1 MEKQNTNEERRFNN
15 ETPPPPSSPRQLLPT
30 TAMNNNN
37 SQKTKETFLTA
48 GTTISTPTTATVT
61 GGNNKTANTTKT
73 NNSNNNYN
81 NGNSST
87 TNIRTTNNIRTYHMQ
102 QQQQIKAANDASTG
116 SLLRS
121 LELRFQIEN
130 ELVHVVDKLRTLHDR
145 HTSEEFYRKIH
156 ELEKYKLTVQ
166 TLKEKLIKYESKN
179 TINLRKIAD
188 LEQDKAGQL
197 VEIMKLRESALDNS
211 QTDHEERAILLQEKD
226 EEIEALNEH
235 LKEVESNLSQAK
247 THVREYRER
256 CEKAEVQMHQAI
268 DGMKTVETSAQLH
281 QDKNVEHVNK
291 LEGRL
296 ADAEEYRSS
305 VNARLGQME
314 DEVSTLNSTILK
326 LKGELNRSTILLEEE
341 QKKSNS
347 FEEKLNQA
355 NETVEAMYSS
365 SREQRS
371 DEVKSREELDT
382 MKRELAKL
390 KTRDK
395 ARFNEGAL
403 QVANVENDRLR
414 NSLVEG
420 QKQIDMLEQQNIQ
433 LTRKLADQVALVER
447 TKAEMAAAQND
458 ARQRVERLENNIRVL
473 CQNIES
479 SNSILSMRSKKK
491 EEPKRVESKADM
503 VRREME
509 EWQNNHQNN
518 DNAENNNNNIVQQ
531 QQNNNNTI
539 EQEAVPS
546 SRSNNF
552 DDSDL
557 VNEDDL
563 KYLLASSVH
572 SRGGNS
578 QKIYN
583 NNNKKERKKKK
594 DDKMSPY
601 LQNKTPVNR
610 RNSNHNKKV
619 GTPTNKGSRSRSSFV
634 DEIRG
639 NVSSSSGGGNKKGK

>member
-1 MEKQNTNEERRFNN
+1 
-15 ETPPPPSSPRQLLPT
+15 
-30 TAMNNNN
+30 
-37 SQKTKETFLTA
+37 
-48 GTTISTPTTATVT
+48 
-61 GGNNKTANTTKT
+61 
-73 NNSNNNYN
+73 
-81 NGNSST
+81 
-87 TNIRTTNNIRTYHMQ
+87 
-102 QQQQIKAANDASTG
+102 
-116 SLLRS
+116 
-121 LELRFQIEN
+121 
-130 ELVHVVDKLRTLHDR
+130 
-145 HTSEEFYRKIH
+145 
-156 ELEKYKLTVQ
+156 
-166 TLKEKLIKYESKN
+166 
-179 TINLRKIAD
+179 
-188 LEQDKAGQL
+188 
-197 VEIMKLRESALDNS
+197 
-211 QTDHEERAILLQEKD
+211 
-226 EEIEALNEH
+226 
-235 LKEVESNLSQAK
+235 
-247 THVREYRER
+247 
-256 CEKAEVQMHQAI
+256 
-268 DGMKTVETSAQLH
+268 
-281 QDKNVEHVNK
+281 
-291 LEGRL
+291 
-296 ADAEEYRSS
+296 
-305 VNARLGQME
+305 
-314 DEVSTLNSTILK
+314 
-326 LKGELNRSTILLEEE
+326 
-341 QKKSNS
+341 
-347 FEEKLNQA
+347 
-355 NETVEAMYSS
+355 MYSS

-531 QQNNNNTI
+531 QQNNDNTI

-546 SRSNNF
+546 SRNNNF